1 MALPSTGAIALSLVN
16 AEVGA
21 SSSATRSLGD
31 SVCRQLAQA
40 SSGTISMANLRG
52 KAWLTQ
58 SMVADHVYANRSAF
72 FNWCLGGS
80 GDYRNVNNPYSR
92 YTSSS
97 SWTASFSL
105 SGQTLPS
112 STWTT
117 VVITIT
123 ATGPSF
129 NSYNINGGA
138 IGIDQAIE
146 VYSDY
151 EERQRVLYVHTDYK
165 NITSVYVLWNHTSAN
180 RGSFA
185 SVAIIPG
192 KWTGYS
198 RTVNHLANAGASS
211 PPDSITLGSY
221 YGNPNGALGFVH
233 SPSSGTAMMRFDAW
247 WYSNGGLY
255 MVVNPNSGYGSYGV
269 YAGATDNYGNFVTYG
284 YVNAVS
290 YTGMGEA

>member
-1 MALPSTGAIALSLVN
+1 MALPSTGAISLSQVS
-16 AEVGA
+16 AEAGYA
-21 SSSATRSLGD
+21 SNATRSLGD
-31 SVCRQLAQA
+31 SVCRGLANI
-40 SSGTISMANLRG
+40 SSGAISLSHLRG

-58 SMVADHVYANRSAF
+58 DMVSTHVHTNRSAF

-80 GDYRNVNNPYSR
+80 GDVRNVNNPYSR

-105 SGQTLPS
+105 ASQALPS

-117 VVITIT
+117 IVITIT

-138 IGIDQAIE
+138 IGINEAYE

-151 EERQRVLYVHTDYK
+151 EERQRVLYVNTDYK
-165 NITSVYVLWNHTSAN
+165 NISSVYVLWNHTNAN

-198 RTVNHLANAGASS
+198 RTISHQSLYTASAPASS
-211 PPDSITLGSY
+211 ISLGSY
-221 YGNPNGALGFVH
+221 YGNPNGALAFVQ
-233 SPSSGTAMMRFDAW
+233 SPSAGTAMMRFDAW
-247 WYSNGGLY
+247 WYSNGGLF
-255 MVVNPNSGYGSYGV
+255 MVTNPQTVAGSYLV
-269 YAGATDNYGNFVTYG
+269 RAGTTDNYGNWGAYG
-284 YVNAVS
+284 YVNAMS
-290 YTGMGEA
+290 YTGMSVA